1 MKRRERTSR
10 FRKDEASTE
19 ELSWNIWVGR
29 RPGESGPPSYPISAE
44 TAEPR
49 RRVLPTPLR
58 RRRKA
63 G

>member
-1 MKRRERTSR
+1 LKRRERTSR
-10 FRKDEASTE
+10 VRRDEASTE

-49 RRVLPTPLR
+49 RRVVRTPLR
-58 RRRKA
+58 RPRKT